1 VVHLSPNG
9 LGRNPVDQ
17 YVRLAQ
23 ERFAQR
29 AAEVARLEQALRAL
43 REPALLLCDCNLTD
57 TSQAYARL
65 ATFMSDSFR
74 EAGWGFGHS
83 SFSRRP
89 PFQAQRLD
97 YVWHSDR
104 LVALEAFVGP
114 EGGSDHRPVVAR
126 LALRP

>member
-1 VVHLSPNG
+1 LH
-9 LGRNPVDQ
+9 
-17 YVRLAQ
+17 
-23 ERFAQR
+23 
-29 AAEVARLEQALRAL
+29 
-43 REPALLLCDCNLTD
+43 EPALLLCDCNLTD

-65 ATFMSDSFR
+65 ATFMADSFR

-97 YVWHSDR
+97 YVWHSDQ
-104 LVALEAFVGP
+104 LAALEAAVGP
-114 EGGSDHRPVVAR
+114 DGGSDHRPVIAR